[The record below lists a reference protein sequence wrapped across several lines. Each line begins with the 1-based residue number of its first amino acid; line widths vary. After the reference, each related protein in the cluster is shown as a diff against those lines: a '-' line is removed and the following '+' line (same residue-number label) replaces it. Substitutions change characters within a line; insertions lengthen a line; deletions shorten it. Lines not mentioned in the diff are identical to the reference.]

1 MKAWLIVGGILGAIV
16 VAGVVI
22 GTILIDRAVDTPYV
36 EGALDEKR
44 REVAQMLTAACVQ
57 DKKGS
62 AALCDCIGDKAPR
75 YLSDADIAA
84 ILRANET
91 EKAYK
96 QATARFAQAAIRAG
110 FVCGMDEDRRK
121 SDAR

>member
-22 GTILIDRAVDTPYV
+22 GSILINRAVDTPYV
-36 EGALDEKR
+36 DGKLDKSRLELGR
-44 REVAQMLTAACVQ
+44 MLTAACVQ
-57 DKKGS
+57 DKKGT

-75 YLSDADIAA
+75 YLPDGDAAA
-84 ILRANET
+84 ILRSNEN

-96 QATARFAQAAIRAG
+96 EATARFAQAAVRAG
-110 FVCGMDEDRRK
+110 FVCGMDETRRK
-121 SDAR
+121 PKAK